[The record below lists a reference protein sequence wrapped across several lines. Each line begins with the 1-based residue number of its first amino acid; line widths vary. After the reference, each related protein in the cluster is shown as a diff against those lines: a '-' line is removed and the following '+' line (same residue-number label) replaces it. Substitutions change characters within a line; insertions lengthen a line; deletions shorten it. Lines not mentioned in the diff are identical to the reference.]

1 MEGKKP
7 TLKLCNVIGPGTV
20 VIGKQREK
28 KKKKKKCC
36 KPSHSAPGYWL
47 ETTDLFQTNLI

>member
-28 KKKKKKCC
+28 KKKRK
-36 KPSHSAPGYWL
+36 SAVNQVTVHL
-47 ETTDLFQTNLI
+47 DTD